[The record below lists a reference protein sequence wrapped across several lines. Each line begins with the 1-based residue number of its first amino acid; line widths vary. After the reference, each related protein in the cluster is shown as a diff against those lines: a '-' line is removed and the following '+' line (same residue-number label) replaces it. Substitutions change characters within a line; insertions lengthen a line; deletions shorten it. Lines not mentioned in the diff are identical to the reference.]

1 MSDLSGLPVKC
12 PQCKRVMFH
21 TTDKFDPALPPNGS
35 MVRFLKNW
43 HLDWLCVAG
52 TKASEM
58 TCPEC
63 LGQLAHGGNLLVMVP
78 PHRIPE
84 VFKALHP
91 DSDISLPQEIL
102 DAAQWAEIED
112 GNLSIAIGD
121 IEWVGDSGLGLDA
134 VIVDC
139 VGKPTCPI
147 CGKECK
153 NELGLNSH
161 MRSHAKDE

>member
-1 MSDLSGLPVKC
+1 MSEALYAKGEFSGLPVKC

-21 TTDKFDPALPPNGS
+21 TTDKFDPDLPPNGS

-63 LGQLAHGGNLLVMVP
+63 LGQLAHGGRLLVD
-78 PHRIPE
+78 IP
-84 VFKALHP
+84 KP
-91 DSDISLPQEIL
+91 
-102 DAAQWAEIED
+102 
-112 GNLSIAIGD
+112 
-121 IEWVGDSGLGLDA
+121 DSGLGLDA
-134 VIVDC
+134 AIVD
-139 VGKPTCPI
+139 GAEKHTCPV